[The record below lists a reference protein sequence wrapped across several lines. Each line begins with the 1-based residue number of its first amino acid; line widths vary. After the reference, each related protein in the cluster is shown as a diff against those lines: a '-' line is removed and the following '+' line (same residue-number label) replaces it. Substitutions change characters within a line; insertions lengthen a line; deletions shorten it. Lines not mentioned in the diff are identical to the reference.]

1 MPMRADTHRVALRAI
16 RNLLAGAKSLE
27 VEAGTTKVTCSIT
40 SAAPEAWPAGAEG
53 FVESE
58 DGPWPAS
65 IAVDCRWS
73 EGACQLFVE
82 LYRWTSG
89 GYLGHLCIRVRT
101 DQNREVIFFNVS
113 NKLKEA
119 EDGSPRKLRVRFH
132 VNKRKKWSSD
142 LADAL
147 NKGLRDMLAAS
158 RLPILGKNTAELCE
172 VEVPGGAVL
181 PSAETAFRRLIQLAL
196 LKLDFID
203 RRRTADRGKPIVDL
217 SRWLTREQLHTP
229 VSDEDDPDSA
239 DALAADQDE
248 TNDDGANENT
258 DDEVSDLPL
267 NLILYGSPGTGKTY
281 HLTHELFDKFRRPP
295 TKADADYEIV
305 NDLSWVQVAALAL
318 HDLGGKAKVPQLEQ
332 HPLIKARHA
341 ASSIKA
347 LSARLWATLQTHT
360 VKDSKT
366 VNYKS
371 RSGERLF
378 DKRQDSTWVLAV
390 ALPDELEEIARRR
403 KQPASAVSLDDFTF
417 VTFHQAYGYE
427 DFIEGIRPRIEASGD
442 DEGGT
447 LSYALEPGVFMR
459 AALAALRLAGY
470 DGTLHEFCGLTRGD
484 RKARF
489 ANVRPYAVFID
500 EINRG
505 NVARIFGELI
515 TLLEDD
521 KRLGA
526 ENEVIVQLPYSKKS
540 FGVPP
545 NLHVIGTMNTAD
557 RSIDALDTALRRRF
571 EFQELPPRPDEL
583 NFEIEGGIRPD
594 EMLRA
599 INRRLEKLYDRD
611 HCIGHAYLY
620 PLRDNPT
627 LEGLKHVFR
636 NKLIPLLQE
645 YFHGDW
651 GKIGLV
657 LGKDFVYRR
666 DTSATQFAE
675 FDHDDR
681 DALAER
687 PSWELHD
694 ITMLSNVA
702 FQRIYRHV
710 ADA

>member
-1 MPMRADTHRVALRAI
+1 MTAMQPD
-16 RNLLAGAKSLE
+16 
-27 VEAGTTKVTCSIT
+27 
-40 SAAPEAWPAGAEG
+40 AWPTGADG
-53 FVESE
+53 LVESE
-58 DGPWPAS
+58 DGPWPGGV
-65 IAVDCRWS
+65 AVDCRWS
-73 EGACQLFVE
+73 EGECRLFVE
-82 LYRWTSG
+82 LYRWASA
-89 GYLGHLCIRVRT
+89 GYAGHLCIRVRT
-101 DQNREVIFFNVS
+101 DQGREVIFFNVS
-113 NKLKEA
+113 NKLKQA
-119 EDGSPRKLRVRFH
+119 ADGSPVKLRVRFH
-132 VNKRKKWSSD
+132 VNKRKKWTPE

-147 NKGLRDMLAAS
+147 NKGMRDTLAAS

-181 PSAETAFRRLIQLAL
+181 PSAEIVFRRLIQLAL

-203 RRRTADRGKPIVDL
+203 RRRTVDRGKPIVDL
-217 SRWLTREQLHTP
+217 SRWLTRDQLHAP
-229 VSDEDDPDSA
+229 AVDEDDTDST
-239 DALAADQDE
+239 DALTADDQDE
-248 TNDDGANENT
+248 TSEDGADGDT
-258 DDEVSDLPL
+258 KDEVGDLPL
-267 NLILYGSPGTGKTY
+267 NLILYGPPGTGKTY

-305 NDLSWVQVAALAL
+305 DDLTWVQVTALAL

-332 HPLIKARHA
+332 HPLIKAKYA
-341 ASSIKA
+341 ASPMKA
-347 LSARLWATLQTHT
+347 LRQRLWAGLQSHA
-360 VKDSKT
+360 VEDSKT
-366 VNYKS
+366 VKQKL
-371 RSGERLF
+371 RVGEAMF
-378 DKRQDSTWVLAV
+378 DKEEDSTWVLV
-390 ALPDELEEIARRR
+390 VELPEDLQEIARRR
-403 KQPASAVSLDDFTF
+403 KQPTSGVPLDDFTF
-417 VTFHQAYGYE
+417 VTFHQAYSYE
-427 DFIEGIRPRIEASGD
+427 DFIEGIRPRIEPSGD
-442 DEGGT
+442 DEGGA
-447 LSYALEPGVFMR
+447 LSYVLEPGVFMK

-470 DGTLHEFCGLTRGD
+470 DGTLHEFCGLRRAE

-489 ANVRPYAVFID
+489 ANARPYAVFID

-526 ENEVIVQLPYSKKS
+526 DNEVIVQLPYSKKW

-571 EFQELPPRPDEL
+571 EFQELPPRPDQL
-583 NFEIEGGIRPD
+583 GFEIEGGILPD

-620 PLRDNPT
+620 ALRDDPT

-657 LGKDFVYRR
+657 LGKDFVHRR
-666 DTSATQFAE
+666 ETSATQFAE

-702 FQRIYRHV
+702 FQRIYKHV